1 MKRLL
6 ITSSL
11 AATLLGAVPAQAQ
24 ELFTGDTRLAC
35 EAILCLSTGKRPG
48 ECQPSLSRYF
58 GIHKKKLSD
67 TIKARHNFL
76 NLCPDDQGQMSELKS
91 AIVNGAGRCDAAA
104 LNSQLMSWRYGDE
117 QRVIRDTM
125 PGHCST
131 YASNSSVDQTNSV
144 AARYVGTPERGG
156 FWVDYDKY
164 DAALAEYNARIAE
177 EDANG
182 GPNNGRWNRYNNDGG
197 N

>member
-1 MKRLL
+1 MRKVISALL
-6 ITSSL
+6 VASASIASL
-11 AATLLGAVPAQAQ
+11 PAQAQ
-24 ELFTGDTRLAC
+24 EFTGDVRLAC
-35 EAILCLSTGKRPG
+35 EAILCLSTGQRPG
-48 ECQPSLSRYF
+48 ECSPSLSRYF

-91 AIVNGAGRCDAAA
+91 AIANGAGRCDAAA
-104 LNSQLMSWRYGDE
+104 LNSQLMYWQYGDE
-117 QRVIRDTM
+117 RRVIRDTM
-125 PGHCST
+125 PGYCST

-164 DAALAEYNARIAE
+164 DTALAEYNARIAK

-182 GPNNGRWNRYNNDGG
+182 GPNGGRWNRFNNDGG